1 MVKRII
7 WLIPVL
13 AVFVQTAAADGKS
26 DAGKVIRQTVDSCLD
41 WLKEKELPD
50 GTKYDNIVTCITP
63 VFDFTLMGKL
73 ALGRKQWPR
82 LNAEQRKEYTQ
93 LFIQQLQSSYARKIM
108 LFSGET
114 IEYEDPIQ
122 VKSKVHVGTS
132 VVSTDGR
139 HKILYKLYKSG
150 AGWKVYDVEIK
161 GVSIVSSYRAQYAE
175 IMKTGTAETLL
186 NRMKE
191 KVDQD
196 DEKKP

>member
-1 MVKRII
+1 
-7 WLIPVL
+7 LSLVL
-13 AVFVQTAAADGKS
+13 AVFVQTAVADGKS

-41 WLKEKELPD
+41 WLKQEDLTD
-50 GTKYDNIVTCITP
+50 DARYDLIVKRIDP
-63 VFDFTLMGKL
+63 VFDFALMGKL
-73 ALGRKQWPR
+73 ALGKKQWPR
-82 LNAEQRKEYTQ
+82 LNEAQRKEYTE
-93 LFIQQLQSSYARKIM
+93 LFVQRLLKSYAHKVM

-114 IEYEDPIQ
+114 IEYEEPLQ

-139 HKILYKLYKSG
+139 NRILYKMYKSK

-191 KVDQD
+191 KANQD
-196 DEKKP
+196 DDRNE